1 MKTKI
6 AVISVI
12 LLLVGA
18 FVFGCWKSPVVLPP
32 KPVSLPPKLVERTGQ
47 DLSSPRYLPLIK
59 ASLTAD
65 DLAAAILTPGTATLL
80 TAASKVGVAAQF
92 EIYTTSLQGF
102 PTDGSSYT
110 LMSTGNASGIAGEAI
125 TFYSYVTGGPTS
137 PPYSHRGYFSYD
149 IATLSLTLS
158 VPAEATTL
166 SFDWKFG
173 TEENPTYIGS
183 FVDWAS
189 AIVTTSVG
197 STNILLLPDGKP
209 VDVDNAIPFS
219 NAVTGSSN
227 LPGLPYPS
235 PNDVVYNAVTG
246 MYTTTFNVAP
256 FVGETIRIDFWV
268 GDENDEILDS
278 ALIIDKLNIEFIETP
293 STKVAK
299 LAKKVIGADYLLGGK
314 GFCYT
319 KERFLEP
326 GEIFEEYTYWNGK
339 ISANDTGSGL
349 DCSGL
354 SFWSYNKADDATNY
368 KEKSCPYNPIHYDG
382 ADGQYQFN
390 TISVNEGELISGDL
404 LFIDTPR
411 YGFYPTGSV
420 DHVAMY
426 SGNYYYPGGKIGPVE
441 YPAGIYDCIE
451 ATKRSQ
457 PPYHN
462 GIVPRTLEKKKF
474 SEMYEDPGLRNHP
487 YFMELGFRRVSEP
500 IVEGTICTGS
510 PIDLIVTDPDGF
522 IITKEIWEIPGV
534 LYYSVYD
541 IDGDGELDDMV
552 TIPIRKLGDYLITVV
567 PEPDALPTDTYS
579 LEFIANGET
588 IVLAENV
595 PISDIPDQPYIIR
608 STETT
613 IIQIIPAVI
622 DIDPDTLNLKSKI
635 KWATAYIILPKG
647 YDVVDINVSTV
658 ELWYKGN
665 IVAAEWGDIQD
676 GTFMVKFSGSDVQ
689 SLFSGPVEAATLTIT
704 GKTFYNGAYV
714 DLEGNDTIRVIEKL

>member
-18 FVFGCWKSPVVLPP
+18 FVFGCWKSPIVLPP
-32 KPVSLPPKLVERTGQ
+32 KPVSLPSKLVERTGQ
-47 DLSSPRYLPLIK
+47 DLSSTK
-59 ASLTAD
+59 APSLTAD
-65 DLAAAILTPGTATLL
+65 QLAAAILTPGTATLL
-80 TAASKVGVAAQF
+80 MAASMSGVPAQF

-102 PTDGSSYT
+102 PTDGSSYA
-110 LMSTGNASGIAGEAI
+110 LMSNGWASGIAGVA
-125 TFYSYVTGGPTS
+125 TSFYSYNTGGPTS

-158 VPAEATTL
+158 VPAGAETL

-173 TEENPTYIGS
+173 TEENPTFIGL
-183 FVDWAS
+183 FVDWAR
-189 AIVTTSVG
+189 AIVNTSAG
-197 STNILLLPDGKP
+197 STNILLLPDSKP

-219 NAVTGSSN
+219 NAVTGSSDW
-227 LPGLPYPS
+227 PDPPYPS
-235 PNDVVYNAVTG
+235 PNDTVYNAVTG
-246 MYTTTFNVAP
+246 MYTSTFNVAP
-256 FVGETIRIDFWV
+256 FVGETIRIDFQV
-268 GDENDEILDS
+268 GDENDQVLDS
-278 ALIIDKLNIEFIETP
+278 ALFIDNLNIESIETP
-293 STKVAK
+293 STKVVK
-299 LAKKVIGADYLLGGK
+299 LAKNVIGADYLWGGK

-319 KERFLEP
+319 KMGFLEP
-326 GEIFEEYTYWNGK
+326 GEIFEEYTYWNK
-339 ISANDTGSGL
+339 EISANDTGSGL
-349 DCSGL
+349 DCAGL

-368 KEKSCPYNPIHYDG
+368 KEKSCPRNPIHYDG
-382 ADGQYQFN
+382 ADGQYRFN
-390 TISVNEGELISGDL
+390 TVSVNEGKLIPGDL
-404 LFIDTPR
+404 LFFDTPR
-411 YGFYPTGSV
+411 DGFYPTGRV

-426 SGNYYYPGGKIGPVE
+426 SGNYYYHGGKIGPVE

-451 ATKRSQ
+451 ATVRSQ

-462 GIVPRTLEKKKF
+462 GIVPRTLGKKKF
-474 SEMYEDPGLRNHP
+474 SEMYEDPGLRNDS
-487 YFMELGFRRVSEP
+487 YLMELGFRKVTEP
-500 IVEGTICTGS
+500 IVGGTICTGS

-567 PEPDALPTDTYS
+567 PEPNALPTDTYS
-579 LEFIANGET
+579 LEVIANGET

-613 IIQIIPAVI
+613 IIQIIPATI
-622 DIDPDTLNLKSKI
+622 DIDPDTLNLNSKI
-635 KWATAYIILPKG
+635 KWVTTYIELPEG
-647 YDVVDINVSTV
+647 YDVTDIDVSTV
-658 ELWYKGN
+658 NLWYEGRN
-665 IVAAEWGDIQD
+665 VPTEWGDIKD
-676 GTFMVKFSGSDVQ
+676 GILMVKFDGEAVQ
-689 SLFSGPVEAATLTIT
+689 DLFLGPVDVATLTIT
-704 GKTFYNGAYV
+704 GKIFYNGVYV